1 MNILLLEDD
10 ELFCESLVDFLD
22 EYDFV
27 VDVATNGQE
36 VLDKT
41 YEKRYDLYIF
51 DINVPQINGL
61 EVLKMLRNSDDAT
74 PTIFLTSYKD
84 QQTLHTGFLNGADD
98 YLKKPVDLDELY
110 LRIQS
115 LMKRHGFSNDGVQIT
130 PQTLFIYKNQK
141 IIVDGKQIDLPIKV
155 NTLLN
160 LLVVNNNR
168 IVSKEQ
174 IMSTLWTS
182 HEECSDGS
190 VRVYIN
196 QIKKLIPELEI
207 KNIKGVGYQIQ
218 F

>member
-10 ELFCESLVDFLD
+10 ELFCESLVDFLED
-22 EYDFV
+22 YNFV
-27 VDVATNGQE
+27 IDVAINGQE

-61 EVLKMLRNSDDAT
+61 DVLKMLRNGNDST

-84 QQTLHTGFLNGADD
+84 QQTLHAGFLNGADD

-115 LMKRHGFSNDGVQIT
+115 LMKRHGFSDDGVQIT
-130 PQTLFIYKNQK
+130 TETLFIYKNQK
-141 IIVDGKQIDLPIKV
+141 IITRGKEIDLPIKV

-160 LLVVNNNR
+160 LLVVNKNK

-174 IMSTLWTS
+174 IMTTLWSTQ
-182 HEECSDGS
+182 EECSDGS